1 MSQLQNLP
9 PSNPATANKAELGIV
24 LVDHGSRFKAANDM
38 LDEVVAM
45 FKRVSGT
52 RIVEAAHME
61 LAEPTIAQAFDACVR
76 QGAGRVAVHP
86 YFLSPGKH
94 STTDIPRMVEQAAAH
109 HPGVAFHVTPPLGL
123 DDKIAEVIMR
133 RVSEC
138 QRNQYDCA
146 YCQDRT
152 QAIKDRISQCA
163 GNNYSCGSCHGQC
176 PYKGAIA
183 CQGTRL

>member
-1 MSQLQNLP
+1 MSHTQNEP
-9 PSNPATANKAELGIV
+9 HPSTTTPDQGELGII

-45 FKRVSGT
+45 FKRVSGN
-52 RIVEAAHME
+52 RIVQAAHME

-94 STTDIPRMVEQAAAH
+94 STTDIPRIVEQAAAQ
-109 HPGVAFHVTPPLGL
+109 HPGVTFHVTPPLGL

-146 YCQDRT
+146 YCQGRT
-152 QAIKDRISQCA
+152 QAIQDRIRECA
-163 GNNYSCGSCHGQC
+163 RNNYSCGSCKGDC
-176 PYKGAIA
+176 PNKNAKV
-183 CQGTRL
+183 CQTAGV

>member
-9 PSNPATANKAELGIV
+9 PSNPATTDKAELGIV
-24 LVDHGSRFKAANDM
+24 LVDHGSRFKAANDL
-38 LDEVVAM
+38 LDDVVAM
-45 FKRVSGT
+45 FKRVSGN

-61 LAEPTIAQAFDACVR
+61 LAEPTIAQAFNACVR

-123 DDKIAEVIMR
+123 DDKIAEVIIR

-146 YCQDRT
+146 YCQGRT
-152 QAIKDRISQCA
+152 QAIQDRIGQCA
-163 GNNYSCGSCHGQC
+163 ANNYSCGSCKGEC
-176 PYKGAIA
+176 PYKGAKVCHDTGA
-183 CQGTRL
+183 